1 MTANKKRPTLLA
13 VVRRVRNHIDEGN
26 IIEAVKQ
33 VRTDLGYDLTDAKQM
48 VDWIRGKEEFTTNTL
63 AGGWCDEHRCPFS
76 DTHLKEHIAADKAAA
91 NATPNVE
98 AVPAEAQADIEKI
111 EDNYAVGCY
120 PAVMRRTR
128 ATALTC
134 CVLLGLALP
143 GWNSGQNSAGQRIA
157 PTGAHNPSTDLQIQS
172 SVLRIEFDHH
182 LHSRVVALF
191 GPSPKLL
198 APFSASETVTRVDR
212 TCSDFA
218 LSASRREQV
227 SDTFGAGERLT
238 LTGKCGDLRKS
249 VSVTIYADFPS
260 LAVFDVGY
268 TNDSSVQLKI
278 RGWSNSQYVLSSLPP
293 ARGPAFWSYQ
303 SGSYEKRP
311 NWVLPLRAG
320 FRQENYLGM
329 NASDY
334 GGGTP
339 IVDVWRKDA
348 GLAVGHVE
356 PGPRLISLPVSMPD
370 ASHAR
375 VAVRSTRERTLEPGE
390 SFHTLHTFVSVH
402 QGDYF
407 RTLTEY
413 RRLMVRQGFQMASA
427 PDSAFGPIWCAWGY
441 GRSVQLKQVYDTL
454 PTVKKMGFS
463 WVTLDDGWQNN
474 YGDWAVDPKKFPHGD
489 ADMKALVDRIHEEG
503 FKAQV
508 WWSPLSAVP
517 DSQLLKDH
525 SDFVLLNRDGSK
537 RKISWWNSFYLCPAD
552 RGVVEYHKA
561 LVRKILGEWGFDG
574 LKLDGQHM
582 NAVPPCYNPAHHH
595 KRPEDSVEAS
605 PDFFREIY
613 ETARSVKPDAL
624 VEFCPCGTAY
634 SFFTMPHFN
643 MSVASDPESSF
654 QIRSKGKTLKA
665 LMGDNVP
672 YFGDHVE
679 LSDGAIDFAS
689 TVGVGGVVGTQFVLP
704 NLVKKHSK
712 SDLTPQRQKIFE
724 EWLHIYKDKML
735 SRGEYLGDLYDI
747 GFDRPEAHVIRKG
760 QGIYYAFFARHWSG
774 PIQLR
779 GLQDRTYHIV
789 DYVNNK
795 DLGSVHGPQ
804 ATISAAFNQH
814 LLLEARPD

>member
-1 MTANKKRPTLLA
+1 MLSALLLF
-13 VVRRVRNHIDEGN
+13 R
-26 IIEAVKQ
+26 
-33 VRTDLGYDLTDAKQM
+33 
-48 VDWIRGKEEFTTNTL
+48 
-63 AGGWCDEHRCPFS
+63 
-76 DTHLKEHIAADKAAA
+76 
-91 NATPNVE
+91 
-98 AVPAEAQADIEKI
+98 
-111 EDNYAVGCY
+111 
-120 PAVMRRTR
+120 
-128 ATALTC
+128 TAL
-134 CVLLGLALP
+134 P
-143 GWNSGQNSAGQRIA
+143 AGQLRSGFA
-157 PTGAHNPSTDLQIQS
+157 SRSEATLPETSEVATQIES
-172 SVLRIEFDHH
+172 PKLRIEFDHN
-182 LHSRVVALF
+182 LRSRVIARFNDRELVT
-191 GPSPKLL
+191 G
-198 APFSASETVTRVDR
+198 PFSRSETADGKQREWRDFPVLSQKLESVTDAFG
-212 TCSDFA
+212 TG
-218 LSASRREQV
+218 RRLV
-227 SDTFGAGERLT
+227 V
-238 LTGKCGDLRKS
+238 TGGVTPLRKT
-249 VSVTIYADFPS
+249 VSVTIYDDFPTM
-260 LAVFDVGY
+260 AVFDVEY
-268 TNDSSVQLKI
+268 TNTGAPPLEI
-278 RGWSNSQYVLSSLPP
+278 RGWTNHSYLIDAAVSTSD
-293 ARGPAFWSYQ
+293 PAFWSYQ

-311 NWVLPLRAG
+311 DWVLPLRPG
-320 FRQENYLGM
+320 FHQENYLGM

-339 IVDVWRKDA
+339 VVDVWRKDV
-348 GLAVGHVE
+348 GLAVGHLE
-356 PGPRLISLPVSMPD
+356 PVPRLISLPVSMPD
-370 ASHAR
+370 AGHAR
-375 VAVRSTRERTLEPGE
+375 EAVHSSRELTLAPGE
-390 SFHTLHTFVSVH
+390 SFHTLRTFVAVH
-402 QGDYF
+402 RGDYF
-407 RTLTEY
+407 QALTEY
-413 RRLMVRQGFQMASA
+413 RRRMVRQGFQMASA

-441 GRSVQLKQVYDTL
+441 GRSVQLKQIYDTL

-503 FKAQV
+503 FKAQL

-595 KRPEDSVEAS
+595 KRPEDSVEAL

>member
-1 MTANKKRPTLLA
+1 MRR
-13 VVRRVRNHIDEGN
+13 RRV
-26 IIEAVKQ
+26 
-33 VRTDLGYDLTDAKQM
+33 
-48 VDWIRGKEEFTTNTL
+48 
-63 AGGWCDEHRCPFS
+63 
-76 DTHLKEHIAADKAAA
+76 
-91 NATPNVE
+91 
-98 AVPAEAQADIEKI
+98 
-111 EDNYAVGCY
+111 
-120 PAVMRRTR
+120 
-128 ATALTC
+128 ALTC
-134 CVLLGLALP
+134 CVLLGLALL
-143 GWNSGQNSAGQRIA
+143 GSNSRQDNS
-157 PTGAHNPSTDLQIQS
+157 NPASAAASDATADLQIQS
-172 SVLRIEFDHH
+172 SVLRIEFDHN
-182 LHSRVVALF
+182 LRSQVVALF
-191 GPSPKLL
+191 GPNPKPLT
-198 APFSASETVTRVDR
+198 PFSASETVAGTSR
-212 TCSDFA
+212 TWSDFA
-218 LSASRREQV
+218 LTSARRERV
-227 SDTFGAGERLT
+227 SDAFGAGERLS
-238 LTGKCGDLRKS
+238 LTGQTGDLRKN

-260 LAVFDVGY
+260 IAIFDVKYSNQGA
-268 TNDSSVQLKI
+268 TPITI
-278 RGWSNSQYVLSSLPP
+278 RGWTNNQYSLTSLS
-293 ARGPAFWSYQ
+293 AAQGPAFWSYQ

-311 NWVLPLRAG
+311 NWVLPLRPG

-334 GGGTP
+334 GGGSP
-339 IVDVWRKDA
+339 IVDVWRKDV
-348 GLAVGHVE
+348 GLAVGDVE

-370 ASHAR
+370 AHHAR
-375 VAVRSTRERTLEPGE
+375 IAVSSNKQRTLDPGE
-390 SFHTLHTFVSVH
+390 SFHTLRTFASVH

-454 PTVKKMGFS
+454 PTVKKMGFA

-474 YGDWAVDPKKFPHGD
+474 YGDWGVDPKKFPNGD
-489 ADMKALVDRIHEEG
+489 ADMKALVDRIHAEG
-503 FKAQV
+503 FKAQL

-517 DSQLLKDH
+517 NSQLLKEH
-525 SDFVLLNRDGSK
+525 PDFLLLNEDGSK
-537 RKISWWNSFYLCPAD
+537 RKISWWNSFYMCPAD
-552 RGVVEYHKA
+552 RAVVEYHKA

-595 KRPEDSVEAS
+595 KSPEDSVEAL

-679 LSDGAIDFAS
+679 LSDGANDFAS

-704 NLVKKHSK
+704 NLVKKHST
-712 SDLTPQRQKIFE
+712 SDLTPEREKVFE
-724 EWLHIYKDKML
+724 KWLQIYKEKML
-735 SRGEYLGDLYDI
+735 SRGEYLGELYDI
-747 GFDRPEAHVIRKG
+747 GFDRPEAHAIRKG
-760 QGIYYAFFARHWSG
+760 SEMYYAFFARHYSG
-774 PIQLR
+774 PIELR

-789 DYVNNK
+789 DYVNGK
-795 DLGSVHGPQ
+795 DLGNVHGPK
-804 ATISAAFNQH
+804 ARISADFEKH
-814 LLLEARPD
+814 LLIEAQPE

>member
-1 MTANKKRPTLLA
+1 MHHARQLALTTLMLSA
-13 VVRRVRNHIDEGN
+13 LLLFR
-26 IIEAVKQ
+26 
-33 VRTDLGYDLTDAKQM
+33 
-48 VDWIRGKEEFTTNTL
+48 
-63 AGGWCDEHRCPFS
+63 
-76 DTHLKEHIAADKAAA
+76 
-91 NATPNVE
+91 
-98 AVPAEAQADIEKI
+98 
-111 EDNYAVGCY
+111 
-120 PAVMRRTR
+120 
-128 ATALTC
+128 TAL
-134 CVLLGLALP
+134 P
-143 GWNSGQNSAGQRIA
+143 AGQLRSGFA
-157 PTGAHNPSTDLQIQS
+157 SRSEATLPETSEVATQIES
-172 SVLRIEFDHH
+172 PKLRIEFDHN
-182 LHSRVVALF
+182 LRSRVIARFNDRELVT
-191 GPSPKLL
+191 G
-198 APFSASETVTRVDR
+198 PFSRSETADGKQREWRDFPVLSQKLESVTDAFG
-212 TCSDFA
+212 TG
-218 LSASRREQV
+218 RRLV
-227 SDTFGAGERLT
+227 V
-238 LTGKCGDLRKS
+238 TGGVTPLRKT
-249 VSVTIYADFPS
+249 VSVTIYDDFPTM
-260 LAVFDVGY
+260 AVFDVEY
-268 TNDSSVQLKI
+268 TNTGAPPLEI
-278 RGWSNSQYVLSSLPP
+278 RGWTNHSYLIDAAVSTSD
-293 ARGPAFWSYQ
+293 PAFWSYQ

-311 NWVLPLRAG
+311 DWVLPLRPG
-320 FRQENYLGM
+320 FHQENYLGM

-339 IVDVWRKDA
+339 VVDVWRKDV
-348 GLAVGHVE
+348 GLAVGHLE
-356 PGPRLISLPVSMPD
+356 PVPRLISLPVSMPD
-370 ASHAR
+370 AGHAR
-375 VAVRSTRERTLEPGE
+375 EAVHSSRELTLAPGE
-390 SFHTLHTFVSVH
+390 SFHTLRTFVAVH
-402 QGDYF
+402 RGDYF
-407 RTLTEY
+407 QALTEY
-413 RRLMVRQGFQMASA
+413 RRRMVRQGFQMASA

-441 GRSVQLKQVYDTL
+441 GRSVQLKQIYATL

-503 FKAQV
+503 FKAQL

-595 KRPEDSVEAS
+595 KRPEDSVEAL